1 MVNVSGVMSIVLG
14 KKTTMKITIFNSYS
28 LKINIR
34 KHKLFYVIQFGGG
47 EFINFNTIYDYVIFF
62 DVPNFQERTILFP

>member
-1 MVNVSGVMSIVLG
+1 MTEMWIMVNVSGVMSIVLG

-47 EFINFNTIYDYVIFF
+47 GNLLTLTLSTI
-62 DVPNFQERTILFP
+62 T